1 MSSLFE
7 AIAKLSPQLS
17 AHSLGMACW
26 SLSKLN
32 APPRAFTPLASAL
45 MKMLRHGAKET
56 NSDLVPQVGVTKT
69 LLPQG
74 SAFDTKAASASPR
87 LDAKAL
93 AAAAISLVKAEALS
107 PSLLMAIAEFCSLG
121 PSAGYSGDITGTFPH
136 GAMGAS
142 EAAQIFWSIATASP
156 PHALRSNPSLLRAVR
171 DLSSVVGDSVGAPGP
186 GLCMASSPSANYA
199 VPFFPSGQICMY
211 IAACA
216 AVGFHPG
223 EATLQGAAK
232 ALEKSG
238 IAGLSSH
245 TLCELLAS
253 LAQLGAGATPLRPS
267 PQHFSSTPVRQ
278 DSGPGTNPIPEARV
292 AAVHVVPWRNLSAG
306 STDCGGE
313 NNSGGCGGPVGRL
326 VRGTVAVL
334 TFRLVV
340 RRQEILTLGSALQ
353 LAWALACL
361 PRAMWWNEREALARR
376 PLRRRRLRWAAR
388 PEAPDDGADEDD
400 GDVGDYGDDDAALGS
415 RTCWKALR
423 QKYWRLRGF
432 AGGGGRLFPALTVS
446 APRLLTFAAS
456 KVLGSPPDALNDK
469 PKDLRRLVEVY
480 GLLVSPCNTYYCFTR
495 NTLLVVD
502 GGRQGVSFIFI
513 LPHNI
518 L

>member
-1 MSSLFE
+1 MSLLFE
-7 AIAKLSPQLS
+7 AIAELSPQLS

-45 MKMLRHGAKET
+45 LKMLKHGARET
-56 NSDLVPQVGVTKT
+56 NSDLVPQVRVTGT
-69 LLPQG
+69 LLPPG
-74 SAFDTKAASASPR
+74 SALESEAASASPR

-107 PSLLMAIAEFCSLG
+107 PKLLMAIAELCSPG
-121 PSAGYSGDITGTFPH
+121 PSAGLRRDIAGTFPQRAM

-142 EAAQIFWSIATASP
+142 EAAQIFWAIATASP
-156 PHALRSNPSLLRAVR
+156 PHALRSNPSLLQAVR
-171 DLSSVVGDSVGAPGP
+171 DLSAVVADSVAPGP
-186 GLCMASSPSANYA
+186 GLRMASSASATA

-223 EATLQGAAK
+223 EATLQGVAK

-267 PQHFSSTPVRQ
+267 PQHSSSTPVGQ
-278 DSGPGTNPIPEARV
+278 DAGPGTNPIPEARIM
-292 AAVHVVPWRNLSAG
+292 AVHVVPWRNLSAG
-306 STDCGGE
+306 LTDLGGE

-326 VRGTVAVL
+326 VRDTVAIL
-334 TFRLVV
+334 TSRLVV

-361 PRAMWWNEREALARR
+361 PRAMWWDEREALARR
-376 PLRRRRLRWAAR
+376 PLRQRRRRQRAAR
-388 PEAPDDGADEDD
+388 PEAPDDEDD
-400 GDVGDYGDDDAALGS
+400 GDGGDHDDGDAALGS
-415 RTCWKALR
+415 RACWKALR
-423 QKYWRLRGF
+423 QKYWKLRGF
-432 AGGGGRLFPALTVS
+432 AGGGGGSFFPAMTVS

-480 GLLVSPCNTYYCFTR
+480 GLLVSPDNNTSCFTR
-495 NTLLVVD
+495 IIYIYFT
-502 GGRQGVSFIFI
+502 
-513 LPHNI
+513 
-518 L
+518 